1 MTKKYITLLCLVS
14 GFSAAT
20 PLFAQSYRIEDTT
33 RFIIRDQQ
41 GNIIGSSIGFEFRLE
56 GNSYETRMQQI
67 QSYKVAF
74 FTNTIGLTPAEAA
87 QFWPLY
93 NEYFKKREGLI
104 DRKNKLLYQ
113 LSSPQ
118 TLESVSD
125 GELKALLDAYILCI
139 EQDADLQKEYYK
151 KFALILPS
159 KKVAR
164 YYQADQLF
172 KEMLLQ
178 TLSRNRY

>member
-1 MTKKYITLLCLVS
+1 MTRKYIALLCLVS

-20 PLFAQSYRIEDTT
+20 PLCAQT
-33 RFIIRDQQ
+33 RRVDSSRTIIRDQQ
-41 GNIIGSSIGFEFRLE
+41 GNVIGTHIGFEFHLE

-67 QSYKVAF
+67 QSYKIAF
-74 FTNTIGLTPAEAA
+74 FTNNIGLTPAEAA

-93 NEYFKKREGLI
+93 NEYSKKREALI
-104 DRKNKLLYQ
+104 ERKNKLLNQ
-113 LSSPQ
+113 LSSQQ
-118 TLESVSD
+118 TLEYVSD
-125 GELKALLDAYILCI
+125 REITALLDAYMLCV

-151 KFALILPS
+151 KIALILPS

-164 YYQADQLF
+164 YYKSDQLF
-172 KEMLLQ
+172 KEVLLQ

>member
-1 MTKKYITLLCLVS
+1 MTRKYITLLCLVS

-20 PLFAQSYRIEDTT
+20 PLYAQSYRIDTT
-33 RFIIRDQQ
+33 IIRDQQ
-41 GNIIGSSIGFEFRLE
+41 GNIIIGSSFGLEFRLE
-56 GNSYETRMQQI
+56 GNSYEMRMQQI

-74 FTNTIGLTPAEAA
+74 FTNHVGLTPAEAA

-93 NEYFKKREGLI
+93 NEYSKKREGLI
-104 DRKNKLLYQ
+104 ERKNKLLNQ
-113 LSSPQ
+113 LSSQQ
-118 TLESVSD
+118 TLDFVSEN
-125 GELKALLDAYILCI
+125 ELKALLDAYILCI

-151 KFALILPS
+151 KFAFILPF

>member
-1 MTKKYITLLCLVS
+1 MTRKYITLLCLVS
-14 GFSAAT
+14 GLSATT
-20 PLFAQSYRIEDTT
+20 PLFAQSYRIDTT
-33 RFIIRDQQ
+33 RSIIRDQY
-41 GNIIGSSIGFEFRLE
+41 GNIIGSGFGFELRLE

-67 QSYKVAF
+67 QSHKVAF
-74 FTNTIGLTPAEAA
+74 FTNNIGLTPAEAA

-93 NEYFKKREGLI
+93 NEYVKKREGLI

-113 LSSPQ
+113 LSSQQ
-118 TLESVSD
+118 TLEYISEK
-125 GELKALLDAYILCI
+125 ELIALLDAYLLCI

-159 KKVAR
+159 KKLAR
-164 YYQADQLF
+164 YYQSDQLF

-178 TLSRNRY
+178 TLSRSRY

>member
-20 PLFAQSYRIEDTT
+20 PLFAQSYRIDST
-33 RFIIRDQQ
+33 RSVIRDQQ
-41 GNIIGSSIGFEFRLE
+41 GNIIGSTFGLEFRLE

-74 FTNTIGLTPAEAA
+74 FTNSIGLTPIEAA

-113 LSSPQ
+113 ISSPQ
-118 TLESVSD
+118 TLEAVSD

-139 EQDADLQKEYYK
+139 EQDAALQKEYFK
-151 KFALILPS
+151 KFILILPS

-164 YYQADQLF
+164 YYHADQLF
-172 KEMLLQ
+172 KEILLQ
-178 TLSRNRY
+178 ILSRNRY

>member
-14 GFSAAT
+14 GFSAT
-20 PLFAQSYRIEDTT
+20 NPLFAQSYRIDTT
-33 RFIIRDQQ
+33 IRDQQ
-41 GNIIGSSIGFEFRLE
+41 GNTIGSSFRLEFRLE

-74 FTNTIGLTPAEAA
+74 FTSNIGLTPTEAA

-93 NEYFKKREGLI
+93 NEYFKKREGII

-125 GELKALLDAYILCI
+125 GEMKALLDAHILCTQ
-139 EQDADLQKEYYK
+139 QDADLQREYYK
-151 KFALILPS
+151 KFMLILPA

-164 YYQADQLF
+164 YYQSDQLF
-172 KEMLLQ
+172 KELLLQ